1 MGICPTERFG
11 NTFRASVS
19 FSWEIFPY
27 ILGVPAASLSA
38 LSLPTLWPLAV
49 LVIGAPLLEEV
60 VFRRGLHEQLLQAR
74 LSPASANA
82 LTAAA
87 FALGHGVTRSWWLAA
102 AVVLPAWALGRL
114 YQRER
119 RLAPCIAAHAAMNLL
134 WIGIGAAAALGG
146 ADVARAGAS

>member
-1 MGICPTERFG
+1 MERFG
-11 NTFRASVS
+11 NTFATLVS
-19 FSWEIFPY
+19 GTWEIFPY
-27 ILGVPAASLSA
+27 ILDVPAASLSA

-49 LVIGAPLLEEV
+49 LLVGAPLLEEV
-60 VFRRGLHEQLLQAR
+60 VFRGGLHEQLLRAR

-87 FALGHGVTRSWWLAA
+87 FALGHGLARSWWLAV
-102 AVVLPAWALGRL
+102 AVLLPAWAVGRL

-134 WIGIGAAAALGG
+134 WIGCCAAAALGG
-146 ADVARAGAS
+146 VDVARGGAS